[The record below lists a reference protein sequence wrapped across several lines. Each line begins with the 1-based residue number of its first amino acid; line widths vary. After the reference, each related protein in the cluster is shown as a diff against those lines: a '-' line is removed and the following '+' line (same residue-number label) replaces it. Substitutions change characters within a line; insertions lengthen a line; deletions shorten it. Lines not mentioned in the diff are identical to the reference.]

1 MKTQL
6 FFSAIIISMLI
17 TFSGK
22 VNAKEVLRPNENS
35 LASPKIEQLEF
46 ESDLQIENWMV
57 NEDLW
62 NKSEFLFNLPE
73 TPEADLTIE
82 DWMHS
87 DSFFKI
93 NKQTENEDSADRLTL
108 ESWMTDNNIWR
119 L

>member
-6 FFSAIIISMLI
+6 FISAIIISMLI
-17 TFSGK
+17 NFSGK
-22 VNAKEVLRPNENS
+22 VNAKEVLLSNENS
-35 LASPKIEQLEF
+35 LTSTKIEQLEI
-46 ESDLQIENWMV
+46 ESDLQIEHWMV

-62 NKSEFLFNLPE
+62 NKTEFFSNLHE
-73 TPEADLTIE
+73 TPEADFAIE

-93 NKQTENEDSADRLTL
+93 NKQTENENRADRLTL